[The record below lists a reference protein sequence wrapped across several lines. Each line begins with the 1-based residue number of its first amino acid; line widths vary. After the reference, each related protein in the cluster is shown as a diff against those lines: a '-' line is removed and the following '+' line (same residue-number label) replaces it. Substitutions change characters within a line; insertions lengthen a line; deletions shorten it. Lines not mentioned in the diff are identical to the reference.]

1 MNPLKMQ
8 EMLSQAKQMQE
19 QMQQKLSQTV
29 VEAGSGGGAVTVKM
43 NGQKQVL
50 KVTIDPSALAGLSG
64 GSSADIEMLEDLVA
78 AAFNE
83 AGRRAEEVMKSSV
96 SGMLGGL
103 DLPPGLL

>member
-8 EMLSQAKQMQE
+8 EMLEQARHMQDQRQE
-19 QMQQKLSQTV
+19 KLSHTV
-29 VEAGSGGGAVTVKM
+29 VEASAGGGSVTVKM

-50 KVTIDPSALAGLSG
+50 QLKIDPSAVLSL
-64 GSSADIEMLEDLVA
+64 SSSPGDVEMLEDLVT

-83 AGRRAEEVMKSSV
+83 AGRRADEAIKSNL

-103 DLPPGLL
+103 NLPPGLL